1 MPNPNSSIINIGLI
15 GGGKLCEEILEKTTF
30 DLSQE
35 DVRAPIL
42 AVADPNP
49 EAPGIVLAKKLG
61 LLTFDDYRA
70 LYERRYSIHLI
81 VILAPED
88 HILEDVIENR
98 PSRIRIMSY
107 PVFKVFWRAIGAEER
122 KLRERTEE
130 ITTILDGIQDF
141 ILVITPDS
149 VIVDVNE
156 AFLKRMG
163 YTRDEVIGHKCYEV
177 YRRANEP
184 CKRPETACPLTSAIQ
199 NRRPSH
205 QLRSRP
211 GPDGKPRYFDVSV
224 FPIWE
229 KDCKISKF
237 IEISRDVTERIK
249 EEEEITG
256 RLEQMVGERTRQL
269 KETHDKLL
277 HQDKMS
283 SLGKLSASV
292 VHEINNPIAGI
303 LNLTMLVKRIIKE
316 ESASK
321 GRMSSKDSKQVK
333 KYLDLMEMETRRIG
347 RIVSNLLTFS
357 RESKMAFKKL
367 DLNRLIEKT
376 LFLSANLLKISG
388 VKVDRKMAPDLPRI
402 VGSEDQL
409 QQVFINMISNAAETI
424 ETAGGGVLT
433 IETKRASR
441 KDRVQIRFID
451 TGIGIPEESFSK
463 LFEPF
468 YTTKKRGKGVG
479 LGLSVAYGIIKD
491 HGGFIYVD
499 SERGKGATFLIE
511 LPLKQPSEA
520 VEEHGGSDDRH

>member
-1 MPNPNSSIINIGLI
+1 MPDTKPSIINIGLV

-35 DVRAPIL
+35 DVSAPIL
-42 AVADPNP
+42 AVADPDP

-61 LLTFDDYRA
+61 LLTFSDYRE
-70 LYERRYSIHLI
+70 LYDRRYSIHLI
-81 VILAPED
+81 IVLTPEE
-88 HILEDVIENR
+88 HILQDVIENS
-98 PSRIRIMSY
+98 PPRIRVMSY

-130 ITTILDGIQDF
+130 IATILNGIQDF

-156 AFLKRMG
+156 PFLKRMG
-163 YTRDEVIGHKCYEV
+163 YTREEVIGHKCHEV
-177 YRRANEP
+177 YQRANEP
-184 CKRPETACPLTSAIQ
+184 CKRPETACPLTSAIR
-199 NRRPSH
+199 NRRPS
-205 QLRSRP
+205 QQIRP
-211 GPDGKPRYFDVSV
+211 RKGPDGEMRYFDVTV

-229 KDCKISKF
+229 KDGKISKF

-249 EEEEITG
+249 EETLITG

-277 HQDKMS
+277 HQDKMA

-292 VHEINNPIAGI
+292 VHEINNPVAGI
-303 LNLTMLVKRIIKE
+303 LNLTMLVKRIMGE
-316 ESASK
+316 DSMDD
-321 GRMSSKDSKQVK
+321 GRMNSKDFKQVQR
-333 KYLDLMEMETRRIG
+333 YLDLMETETRRIG

-357 RESKMAFKKL
+357 REEKMEFKKV

-388 VKVDRKMAPDLPRI
+388 VKVDKKLDSKLPEI

-409 QQVFINMISNAAETI
+409 QQVLMNMVSNAAETM

-433 IETKRASR
+433 IETKRAS
-441 KDRVQIRFID
+441 KNNRVQIRFVD
-451 TGIGIPEESFSK
+451 TGIGIRRESFSK
-463 LFEPF
+463 LFEPLKKK
-468 YTTKKRGKGVG
+468 KKRGKGVG

-499 SERGKGATFLIE
+499 SERGEGATFKIE
-511 LPLKQPSEA
+511 LPIKQPSKS
-520 VEEHGGSDDRH
+520 VDSHGDADERH

>member
-1 MPNPNSSIINIGLI
+1 MPNANFSIINIGLV
-15 GGGKLCEEILEKTTF
+15 GGGKLCEEILKKTTF

-35 DVRAPIL
+35 DVSAPIL
-42 AVADPNP
+42 AVADPNS

-70 LYERRYSIHLI
+70 LYDRRYSIHLI
-81 VILAPED
+81 VILSPED

-98 PSRIRIMSY
+98 PPRIRVMSY
-107 PVFKVFWRAIGAEER
+107 PVFNVFWRAIGAEER

-130 ITTILDGIQDF
+130 ITTILNGIQDF

-156 AFLKRMG
+156 AFLERMG

-177 YRRANEP
+177 YQRANEP
-184 CKRPETACPLTSAIQ
+184 CKRPETACPLTSAIR

-205 QLRSRP
+205 QIRP
-211 GPDGKPRYFDVSV
+211 RLGPDGKTRYFDVSV

-229 KDCKISKF
+229 KDGKISKF

-256 RLEQMVGERTRQL
+256 RLEEMVGDRTRQL
-269 KETHDKLL
+269 KESHDKLL

-303 LNLTMLVKRIIKE
+303 LNLTMLVKRIIRE
-316 ESASK
+316 ESVN
-321 GRMSSKDSKQVK
+321 GERMSSKDSKQVQ

-357 RESKMAFKKL
+357 REEKMEFKQL

-402 VGSEDQL
+402 FGSEDQL
-409 QQVFINMISNAAETI
+409 QQVFMNMVSNAAETM

-433 IETKRASR
+433 IETKHASR
-441 KDRVQIRFID
+441 KDRVEIRFGD
-451 TGIGIPEESFSK
+451 TGIGIPKESFSK

-499 SERGKGATFLIE
+499 SKRGEGATFKIE

-520 VEEHGGSDDRH
+520 VEGHGGSDDRH